1 MAKIPTITRDNRND
15 LYQRV
20 ILDHYKKPRHKG
32 RTAPVHRQQ
41 QGSTPYCGDRIEL
54 TVKLNQ
60 TGDTIEDI
68 QFEGEGCSVAI
79 ASADL
84 MADAIRGLSIVKALE
99 TVEQFLAMMQG
110 IAEFPEE
117 PKQLNKLNVMQALT
131 HPLRLKCAKLAWLT
145 LKAALE

>member
-1 MAKIPTITRDNRND
+1 MAKIPMITLDNRHD

-32 RTAPVHRQQ
+32 RTSPVHRQQ
-41 QGSTPYCGDRIEL
+41 QGRTPYCGDTIEL

-60 TGDTIEDI
+60 TGDTIEDV
-68 QFEGEGCSVAI
+68 QFEGEGCSVAL

-99 TVEQFLAMMQG
+99 TVEQFLAMMEG

-131 HPLRLKCAKLAWLT
+131 HPLRLKCAKLAWYT